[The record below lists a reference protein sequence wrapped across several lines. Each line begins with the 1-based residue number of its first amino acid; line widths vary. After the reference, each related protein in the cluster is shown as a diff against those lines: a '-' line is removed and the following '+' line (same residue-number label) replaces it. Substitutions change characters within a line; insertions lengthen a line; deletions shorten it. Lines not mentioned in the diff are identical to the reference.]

1 MNIDTYIYVKKTSSQ
16 IVGDNFQINLIPNN
30 DRPFNTIQIIS
41 AVIEADTQYATL
53 AIRSNLQPL
62 NGYSVDGY
70 STALCVFDYNSQLT
84 MGHYSYSLAGYEQPK
99 YEVSNTLTNFRITI
113 MDESGGQLT
122 EPQVLHFSII
132 FKLSYFNPR
141 SPAIEY
147 RAQIPF

>member
-1 MNIDTYIYVKKTSSQ
+1 MNIDTFIYVKKTSSQ
-16 IVGDNFQINLIPNN
+16 IIGNDFQINLIPNN
-30 DRPFNTIQIIS
+30 DRPFNTIQVIS
-41 AVIEADTQYATL
+41 AVIEANTQYATL

-70 STALCVFDYNSQLT
+70 STALCVFDYNSQL
-84 MGHYSYSLAGYEQPK
+84 MAGHYSYSLAGYEQPK
-99 YEVSNTLTNFRITI
+99 YEVANTLTNFKIYI
-113 MDESGGQLT
+113 MDESGVQLT